1 MQKISLSDFSGGL
14 QEATG
19 PNDFT
24 PRQWSEI
31 KGFLPNSEVVLE
43 SQWPAQQVGAD
54 GGFQFVVPIPSAAG
68 TFLVGVKAPGEAD
81 EGTVWW
87 AKAPDPDADYVTS
100 SSTNWTQLTAAE
112 NVGVTPNS
120 TSSAAQSAIDIVPN
134 PDFRFITYVPLPL
147 YLYAKEPTDGSA
159 NVFEE
164 DTVATDTPKSIVSG
178 ALLHSRRLRSQ
189 TGYTAVDGQQAL
201 IVYVDTEYAPTGSG
215 EDQYLFGQVKAVSFP
230 NWRRYPQTNSGSF
243 YEPQTLSGTETLMSE
258 YPRSGGFSGTPDANR
273 DHHPYTVRNSD
284 GAVLPGTGVIPR
296 GNVGT
301 MFNELLMLGN
311 IEWRSDQ
318 AQIATQEVLDDTAYM
333 PLSDDNTAPHRSSF
347 YFSNGGLDTFDPRS
361 VLRAGTTD
369 TEILGMHVLGDV
381 LITITSVGGGGDGVI
396 RFDGDFADLIN
407 YGEPGD
413 PYAVNRIILQGG
425 VGGFPRDDTEEGH
438 RAFSTLWSEANVA
451 VFVDS
456 LGGVWYTNGRDCDR
470 LDRFGPLPP
479 VRGTV
484 DDHVASVGKHL
495 FVWRD
500 SRLLVFT
507 LIASAEDAGS
517 GLWTEL
523 VPPSDNVSSMYGL
536 NEELYMVCDGNVWR
550 YTAAGPRAERGHLNG
565 VPTDLTI
572 STPTLGEPN
581 EQSRKLWNRF
591 GVTWISLSSGTLKSM
606 TVINAPARQITTTT
620 AGYQSNLQLP
630 FNDGYHTKTVP
641 AGIGGQQ
648 LASGIIVF
656 QGDVLLQEVS
666 FWVTGGSPSL

>member
-43 SQWPAQQVGAD
+43 SQWPAQQIGSD

-68 TFLVGVKAPGEAD
+68 TFLVGVKAPGESD

-87 AKAPDPDADYVTS
+87 AKAPDPDATYLNAA
-100 SSTNWTQLTAAE
+100 STTWTQLLRAE
-112 NVGVTPNS
+112 NVGVAPTS
-120 TSSAAQSAIDIVPN
+120 TSAAAQPAIDIVPN

-147 YLYAKEPTDGSA
+147 YLYAKEPTDSSA
-159 NVFEE
+159 NRFST
-164 DTVATDTPKSIVSG
+164 DTVASETPKSIVSG
-178 ALLHSRRLRSQ
+178 VLLHSRRVRSQ
-189 TGYTAVDGQQAL
+189 TGYTSVPEQQS
-201 IVYVDTEYAPTGSG
+201 IVVYVDTEYSPTGSG
-215 EDQYLFGQVKAVSFP
+215 EDEYLYGAVRAVSFP
-230 NWRRYPQTNSGSF
+230 NWRRYPQTNTGSF
-243 YEPQTLSGTETLMSE
+243 YTPQTLSGTQTLFSG
-258 YPRSGGFSGTPDANR
+258 YPRSQGSTGVPAAIN

-311 IEWRSDQ
+311 IEWRSDN
-318 AQIATQEVLDDTAYM
+318 AEIATQQVADDTAYM

-381 LITITSVGGGGDGVI
+381 LVTITSVGGSGDGVI
-396 RFDGDFADLIN
+396 RFDGDFAELIN
-407 YGEPGD
+407 YGSPGN
-413 PYAVNRIILQGG
+413 PLAVNRIILQGG
-425 VGGFPRDDTEEGH
+425 VGGFPRNDTEEGH
-438 RAFSTLWSEANVA
+438 RAFSTLWSEANAA

-479 VRGTV
+479 VRGSV
-484 DDHVASVGKHL
+484 NDHVASVGKHL

-500 SRLLVFT
+500 GRLLAFT
-507 LIASAEDAGS
+507 IISSGEGAGA
-517 GLWTEL
+517 GLWTEM
-523 VPPSDNVSSMYGL
+523 VPPSTNVQSMYGL

-550 YTAAGPRAERGHLNG
+550 YTSAGPREERGHLNG

-572 STPTLGEPN
+572 STPTLGDPD

-591 GVTWISLSSGTLKSM
+591 GVSWISLSSGTLKSM
-606 TVINAPARQITTTT
+606 TVRNAPARLADT
-620 AGYQSNLQLP
+620 AVASYTNTLNVE
-630 FNDGYHTKTVP
+630 FDDGYHSKVVA

-648 LASGIIVF
+648 VVSGTVVF
-656 QGDVLLQEVS
+656 QGDVRLQEVS
-666 FWVTGGSPSL
+666 FWVTGGSPTR